1 MRRFAWRVVVRV
13 AEELLERK
21 EKFAD
26 ARRTVIEEGEFEH
39 DIEDLIQREDMVV
52 TVTNT
57 GYVKRVPLSTY
68 RAQRRGGKGRAGMS
82 THEEDFVNQVFVANT
97 HTPMLS
103 VGSSTAPTYAEIKV
117 LICP

>member
-1 MRRFAWRVVVRV
+1 M
-13 AEELLERK
+13 K

-39 DIEDLIQREDMVV
+39 DIKDLIQREDMVV

-57 GYVKRVPLSTY
+57 DYVKRVPLSTY

-82 THEEDFVNQVFVANT
+82 THEEDFVNQVFVDDDRLAAR
-97 HTPMLS
+97 S
-103 VGSSTAPTYAEIKV
+103 RKSGRAARRSSSTKSLIK
-117 LICP
+117 